1 MSRSKLLEQFC
12 LIQLQVLQDRE
23 MRLRKEVQDCLI
35 QREYLSNFLS
45 ELNENNKF
53 NQLHVLIKEI
63 KTIEDK

>member
-53 NQLHVLIKEI
+53 NQLHALIKEI
-63 KTIEDK
+63 KIIEDK